1 MYWKAAVLY
10 LESTSGVVWQ
20 AERQSCLLDQAA
32 PHQRKR
38 LTIIL

>member
-20 AERQSCLLDQAA
+20 AELSGATGCVYLL
-32 PHQRKR
+32 H
-38 LTIIL
+38 